1 MPQGMTAIPPSKLD
15 GLKPSSLGE
24 LGQRSSGLLSSR
36 SLALI
41 DGGEI
46 FATSVPRALCHFAIK
61 QLRSR
66 CGNFRP
72 LDLTRAIE
80 RGRNWK

>member
-24 LGQRSSGLLSSR
+24 LGQRSSEVLSSR

-41 DGGEI
+41 DGREI
-46 FATSVPRALCHFAIK
+46 FATSVPRALSFRDQAAKIALWKFPAARFH
-61 QLRSR
+61 SR
-66 CGNFRP
+66 N
-72 LDLTRAIE
+72 
-80 RGRNWK
+80 